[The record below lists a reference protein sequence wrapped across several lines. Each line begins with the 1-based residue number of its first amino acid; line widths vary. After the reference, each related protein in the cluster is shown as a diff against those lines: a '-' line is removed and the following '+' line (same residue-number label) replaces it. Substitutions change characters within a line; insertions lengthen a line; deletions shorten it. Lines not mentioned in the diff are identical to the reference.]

1 MAKFASGKKSKAIS
15 DISGFEVRYTQLKT
29 TWDNLRVE
37 PEEYSP
43 KHPQLTP
50 AKNVVDATALF
61 NPRPDNDPE
70 NVEISIGFT
79 NNPFLSRLA
88 RSQTSVGIPAFGRLG
103 SHSIFIQQDATPTAT
118 GVEGV
123 TAIGLYGNELEVN
136 EVGVAGTGAVEG
148 FGVSGDG
155 NLFLEV
161 TGVSGVGGVG
171 TVGEEVSESIV
182 TETGLAGT
190 GAIGTEALELSIT
203 EVGVA
208 GTGAIGTISQE
219 TSITEVGVAGTGAIG
234 TESVENDRIFNQTG
248 VAGTGAVGNETMFV
262 GVDIDVTG
270 VAGTGNT
277 GTESIRIDFTI
288 TETGVAGTGT
298 IGADVPQASI
308 TETGVSGSGAIG
320 TEGMELNVVE
330 TGVAGTGTT
339 GAETF
344 ELTLTETGVAG
355 TGAIGTEG
363 VRADSV
369 ITETGIAGTGAV
381 EAFGVSGNG
390 NIQIN
395 VTGTSGVAGTGTTG
409 NEVSSSIV
417 TETGVAGTGAIGTL
431 TLNQDIS
438 FTSGWGINAWNSGV
452 WSGADD
458 TMGVGAKG
466 SVGSVESN
474 LTLTDTFTA
483 NQTIGNANFTRTA
496 PVVFACEI
504 VLPKVVDEACTLF
517 EMGGNGHGMTVGFT
531 TTDTFRLAFGR
542 GNNDIPTNDKTIIDI
557 PKTSL
562 PDDGLLH
569 TLVWEANPTN
579 GSGKVFI
586 DDVLVGSADAN
597 PSWSNSIWAGTDSG
611 GFISQLDQDSPAY
624 QFIRAKAVGDEPN
637 VRWDYGFSG
646 GLRHY
651 ESQSIAD
658 RRFDIETNKTETG
671 VAGTGAIGTST
682 PATNIGWNE
691 GAWNTGTW
699 GN

>member
-1 MAKFASGKKSKAIS
+1 MARYASGKKSKAIS
-15 DISGFEVRYTQLKT
+15 DISGFQVRYTQLKT

-70 NVEISIGFT
+70 NVEILLGFT

-88 RSQTSVGIPAFGRLG
+88 RSQTSVGVPAFGRLG
-103 SHSIFIQQDATPTAT
+103 SQSIFIQQDATPTAT

-123 TAIGLYGNELEVN
+123 SAIGLYGNELEVN
-136 EVGVAGTGAVEG
+136 ETGVAGTGAVEG

-155 NLFLEV
+155 NLLLEV
-161 TGVSGVGGVG
+161 SGVSGVGGVG
-171 TVGEEVSESIV
+171 TVGEEVSQSIV
-182 TETGLAGT
+182 TETGVAGT
-190 GAIGTEALELSIT
+190 GAVGTEALELSIT
-203 EVGVA
+203 EDGVA

-288 TETGVAGTGT
+288 TETGVAGTGA
-298 IGADVPQASI
+298 IGADVPQAAI
-308 TETGVSGSGAIG
+308 IETGVSGSGAIG

-417 TETGVAGTGAIGTL
+417 TETGVAGTGAIGTI

-474 LTLTDTFTA
+474 LTLTNTLSA
-483 NQTIGNANFTRTA
+483 NTDLANNLFSVNQN
-496 PVVFACEI
+496 VVFACEVI
-504 VLPKVVDEACTLF
+504 FPKVVDTACTLF
-517 EMGGNGHGMTVGFT
+517 EVGASVRGMTVGFHD
-531 TTDTFRLAFGR
+531 TDTFRLAFGVA
-542 GNNDIPTNDKTIIDI
+542 NNDTPADNKVIVDV

-569 TLVWEANPTN
+569 TLVVEINL
-579 GSGKVFI
+579 SGTGRIFV
-586 DDVLVGSADAN
+586 DDVLVGSSTTATY
-597 PSWSNSIWAGTDSG
+597 SGGYAGGNNG
-611 GFISQLDQDSPAY
+611 GFITANGSNYIA
-624 QFIRAKAVGDEPN
+624 IRGSEPN
-637 VRWDYGFSG
+637 VGWAYGFSG
-646 GLRHY
+646 GLRQY
-651 ESQSIAD
+651 QNQLIAD
-658 RRFDIETNKTETG
+658 RRFDIETTKTEDG
-671 VAGTGAIGTST
+671 VAGTGAVGTST
-682 PATNIGWNE
+682 PATNIAWNE